1 MGTNTLTDDAIDGF
15 IVSLSEWI
23 MQNKHSYVAD
33 HDPDYDRLT
42 DFVYKELE
50 DFSNGY
56 KNYN

>member
-1 MGTNTLTDDAIDGF
+1 MGANTLTDDAIDSF

-23 MQNKHSYVAD
+23 MKNKHSYVAD